1 MTCNKQLQSWL
12 ALHLVPGM
20 GPVTCNK
27 LVAYF
32 GGPDKVFAASLSAL
46 RTVCRL
52 RQESLAALSDE
63 GRQNL
68 LGLAREEIGRA
79 ADKNITII
87 AFDDPLYPSLL
98 KNIHDPPPVLYVL
111 GNPGI
116 LNCKGIGMVGSRAA
130 THYGRSIAH
139 KMASNLARQGFTI
152 ISGMALG
159 IDTAAH
165 NGAIAAEGRTIAV
178 LGCGLDIIYPPGNHR
193 LYKDIGSSGAVVS
206 EYPLGTL
213 PDNFR
218 FPARNRIISGLSLGV
233 VVVEAAN
240 RSGSLITASHALE
253 QGREVF
259 AVPGRID
266 SVKSAGT
273 HNLLQQGAK
282 LVHSIDDIVEEFST
296 LSPDYNQTNP
306 TRDNSEQENTAQLN
320 QQEFTLLACL
330 DVYPQTIDELVRE
343 SGFTTQKTNEL
354 LLLLELKGFVDSLPG
369 KSFQKSSTL
378 TVSKDELVPKI

>member
-1 MTCNKQLQSWL
+1 MVNRKDLQSWL

-27 LVAYF
+27 LVVHF
-32 GGPDKVFAASLSAL
+32 GNPAKVLAATIQELTS
-46 RTVCRL
+46 VCRL
-52 RQESLAALSDE
+52 RQESLNALSAA

-68 LGLAREEIGRA
+68 IELAKEEIELA
-79 ADKNITII
+79 AGKNIRII
-87 AFDDPLYPSLL
+87 ACDDPLYPSLL
-98 KNIHDPPPVLYVL
+98 KNIHDPPVVLYVL
-111 GNPGI
+111 GKPEV
-116 LNCKGIGMVGSRAA
+116 LNCKGIGIVGSRAA
-130 THYGRSIAH
+130 THYGRNIAE
-139 KMASNLARQGFTI
+139 KMANRLARQGFTI

-159 IDTAAH
+159 VDTAAH
-165 NGAIAAEGRTIAV
+165 KGTLAAEGRTIAV
-178 LGCGLDIIYPPGNHR
+178 LGCGLDIIYPPGNHM
-193 LYKDIGSSGAVVS
+193 LYKDIAFSGAVVS

-273 HNLLQQGAK
+273 HTLLQQGAK
-282 LVHSIDDIVEEFST
+282 LVHSVNDITEEF
-296 LSPDYNQTNP
+296 LHAPPLENQVDTGNEG
-306 TRDNSEQENTAQLN
+306 REQEFFAQLN
-320 QQEFTLLACL
+320 QEEKALLACL
-330 DVYPQTIDELVRE
+330 EVYPRTIDEIVRE
-343 SGFTTQKTNEL
+343 SGFAPQKANEL
-354 LLLLELKGFVDSLPG
+354 LLLLELKGMVHPLPG
-369 KSFQKSSTL
+369 KCYQRTASLSGG
-378 TVSKDELVPKI
+378 

>member
-1 MTCNKQLQSWL
+1 MSKYLQSWL

-27 LVAYF
+27 LVLHF
-32 GGPDKVFAASLSAL
+32 GSPDKVLSAGISDLTAVCRLRRESLSAL
-46 RTVCRL
+46 GD
-52 RQESLAALSDE
+52 Q

-68 LGLAREEIGRA
+68 KAQANDEITSA
-79 ADKNITII
+79 AEKNITILTY
-87 AFDDPLYPSLL
+87 DDPRYPSLL
-98 KNIHDPPPVLYVL
+98 KNIHDPPVVLYVR
-111 GNPGI
+111 GNPEM
-116 LNCKGIGMVGSRAA
+116 LNCRGIGIVGSRAA
-130 THYGRSIAH
+130 THYGKSIAQQ
-139 KMASNLARQGFTI
+139 MASSLAQQGFTI

-165 NGAIAAEGRTIAV
+165 KGALAVAGRTIAV
-178 LGCGLDIIYPPGNHR
+178 LGCGLDIIYPPGNHK
-193 LYKDIGSSGAVVS
+193 LFKDIAFSGAVVS

-273 HNLLQQGAK
+273 HTLLQQGAK
-282 LVHSIDDIVEEFST
+282 LVHSVNDIAEEFLYAAPQEIQGDT
-296 LSPDYNQTNP
+296 GNEDA
-306 TRDNSEQENTAQLN
+306 EQGLLAQLPRD
-320 QQEFTLLACL
+320 EASLLACL
-330 DVYPQTIDELVRE
+330 DVYPQTIDAIVRG
-343 SGFTTQKTNEL
+343 SGFTPQKTNEL
-354 LLLLELKGFVDSLPG
+354 LLLLELKGMVQALPG
-369 KSFQKSSTL
+369 KCYQRAASLSGK
-378 TVSKDELVPKI
+378 